1 MAWVRWR
8 VAFCDTVHCAA
19 KLKSR
24 ELPFAWIHIAVCK
37 IPTSCCIQKWL
48 GHTFSYPLLFSIIH
62 NREHEFSYKSVCFW
76 QSLSNKVGHWSIS
89 RTTCS
94 RPQKLYQ
101 EYILGTFFLYYFIHI
116 VISSLFYTP
125 SNEMCYFSHS
135 FLFPDWHLSQ
145 NANAQSPYHTHI
157 HSRIAIEMHQQL
169 HKRWCFRSGPKSQTT
184 ASILGADNELWADI
198 S

>member
-48 GHTFSYPLLFSIIH
+48 GHTFSYPLLFSIIR

-116 VISSLFYTP
+116 AISSLFYTP

-145 NANAQSPYHTHI
+145 MQMLSHPTIPISIPELPLKCTSNYIKDGVSEVDQNPRPQHLFW
-157 HSRIAIEMHQQL
+157 QL
-169 HKRWCFRSGPKSQTT
+169 TMSY
-184 ASILGADNELWADI
+184 ELT
-198 S
+198 